1 MPQIVEKIVLRVI
14 HPFLRFKPI
23 FSIKSLKGKRT
34 PPCLVSVF
42 FDQKAGRIVL
52 FDKYSGLMSSNFK
65 WIEFEL
71 PAAKYFCSLLDK
83 ALGCDTI
90 PQTKNRETLVYERS
104 KWLMKSYSALAGLLP
119 KENSKTCFHMWSHPK
134 KFWSLAFIEVSEIMK
149 PMGIKLIEVSYILGT
164 SFHPMGGSWYLLTE
178 NDALRLRD
186 ALFFLC
192 SPKLDGDQG

>member
-1 MPQIVEKIVLRVI
+1 MSKEKEKQL
-14 HPFLRFKPI
+14 
-23 FSIKSLKGKRT
+23 
-34 PPCLVSVF
+34 
-42 FDQKAGRIVL
+42 DQL
-52 FDKYSGLMSSNFK
+52 FNL
-65 WIEFEL
+65 
-71 PAAKYFCSLLDK
+71 A
-83 ALGCDTI
+83 I
-90 PQTKNRETLVYERS
+90 PLQN
-104 KWLMKSYSALAGLLP
+104 WL